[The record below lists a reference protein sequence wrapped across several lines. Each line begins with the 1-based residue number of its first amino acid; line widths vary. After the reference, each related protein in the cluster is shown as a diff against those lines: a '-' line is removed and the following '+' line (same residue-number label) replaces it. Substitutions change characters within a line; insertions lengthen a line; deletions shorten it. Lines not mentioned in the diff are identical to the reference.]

1 MRRGGARAEGGRPR
15 NPGQG
20 TKNGRAP
27 SCARAPQTHAGAGLP
42 GTASA
47 LVGRR
52 QVSAWASVSVQRPR
66 RPTWRLCRAVSL
78 GSPSAGGVGSP
89 QGTQSAREPTGGARE
104 LPPEPCAGLRPLAR
118 PPVVSGSLPGPLGS
132 RGDKTHPASS
142 PQPRAPAGPEAT
154 CSAAL
159 LSTGPSEAR
168 RRLPSSL
175 EGAPG
180 AWSAPSLWLQT
191 GWAPR
196 SVPERWRGTWSSSLS
211 PFSWGESAFPRVHMG
226 TSSGPAQPRWPLCP
240 GCQLERIT

>member
-1 MRRGGARAEGGRPR
+1 MSPGLGTGCPPGAMRTLSTGLWWLVGGVRRGGARAEGGRPR

-52 QVSAWASVSVQRPR
+52 QVSAWASVSVQRPP

-118 PPVVSGSLPGPLGS
+118 PPVVSGSLPCRWALGVTKHTPLPLRS
-132 RGDKTHPASS
+132 PVHQLVPRPPA
-142 PQPRAPAGPEAT
+142 
-154 CSAAL
+154 
-159 LSTGPSEAR
+159 AR
-168 RRLPSSL
+168 
-175 EGAPG
+175 
-180 AWSAPSLWLQT
+180 
-191 GWAPR
+191 
-196 SVPERWRGTWSSSLS
+196 
-211 PFSWGESAFPRVHMG
+211 
-226 TSSGPAQPRWPLCP
+226 LC
-240 GCQLERIT
+240 